1 MRSATA
7 IIMGTIIYEAPVI
20 KEVTQKES
28 SPGKHIINL
37 EDISLISM
45 NRSSTNTRQLLE
57 IIIANESSAFSRL
70 VAPHIDCDADE
81 LITRDSK

>member
-37 EDISLISM
+37 EDISLTSM
-45 NRSSTNTRQLLE
+45 NRSSTNAGQSLNLR
-57 IIIANESSAFSRL
+57 SSGCPEKFVPIKKNFSGKLSR
-70 VAPHIDCDADE
+70 V
-81 LITRDSK
+81 

>member
-45 NRSSTNTRQLLE
+45 NRSSTNTRQLL
-57 IIIANESSAFSRL
+57 NLRSSGCPEKF
-70 VAPHIDCDADE
+70 VGNNY
-81 LITRDSK
+81 SK